1 MAGHLGLKG
10 RYSCVE
16 WCKTEATQ
24 QAALIA
30 GRHVRLRD
38 PKGPVTRAF
47 HFQSIGPLEH
57 WINGTMRST
66 ALLFDYLA
74 AIQIFDVIKM

>member
-47 HFQSIGPLEH
+47 HFQSIGPLS
-57 WINGTMRST
+57 IGSMGQCG
-66 ALLFDYLA
+66 LLLYCLTT
-74 AIQIFDVIKM
+74 